1 MRNKILNW
9 KFVAILAVSLSLTW
23 YALPN
28 FFMSE
33 TSLLPKQKINFGLDL
48 RGGSQLLLK
57 VNFESYLKDQM
68 ELTSNMVRKSLRKNK
83 LRYSK
88 LRANKNSVTLS
99 AVSHGDIKKVQK
111 ILRKIDDNL
120 DIESDQQRFTIK
132 YSNQKLDKM
141 HKSVLEQTREII
153 RHRIDETG
161 TKEPSIQRQGDYG
174 ILLQVP
180 GLDDPTQL
188 KRVLG
193 KTAKLGF
200 HLVDSN
206 TILSQ
211 ALSGYVPSGSKLLPG
226 DTKGSWYVIKNQVIA
241 SGDLL
246 TDAKFMN
253 NENGQAGVSF
263 TFNTLGAK
271 LFADAT
277 RNNRGKQLAIVLD
290 DKVLSAPV
298 VNEPILSGSGIISG
312 NFTVASANELAMLL
326 RAGSLPAPIEVAEEK
341 IVGPS
346 LGEDSITLGKK
357 SALIGI
363 ASVMVFMVITYGIFG
378 VFASFA
384 LAFNI
389 LFILSIL
396 TIIQATLT
404 LPGIAGIVLTVG
416 MAVDANVLIFERIR
430 EESNRKSITYYS
442 IKRGF
447 EQAFATILD
456 SNLTTLIA
464 AFFLYVFGSGLIKG
478 FAVTLTIGILCSMF
492 TAITLTKIFVL
503 TWMHCREKT
512 T

>member
-9 KFVAILAVSLSLTW
+9 KFVAIIAVSLSLTW

-28 FFMSE
+28 FF
-33 TSLLPKQKINFGLDL
+33 TSSHSFLPSQKINFGLDL

-68 ELTSNMVRKSLRKNK
+68 ALTSNIIRKSLRKDK
-83 LRYSK
+83 IRYSK
-88 LRANKNSVTLS
+88 LRSSRNSVTLS
-99 AVSHGDIKKVQK
+99 AVSYGDIEK
-111 ILRKIDDNL
+111 LRKALKSVDRSL
-120 DIESDQQRFTIK
+120 EIENEGQRFTVK
-132 YSNQKLDKM
+132 YSDQRLNQL
-141 HKSVLEQTREII
+141 HSTVLEQTREII
-153 RHRIDETG
+153 RHRVDETG

-188 KRVLG
+188 IRVLG
-193 KTAKLGF
+193 KTAKLSF
-200 HLVDSN
+200 HLLDSDASV
-206 TILSQ
+206 TQ
-211 ALSGYVPSGSKLLPG
+211 ALSGYVPSGSKLVAG
-226 DTKGSWYVIKNQVIA
+226 DDENSWYVIKSQSVVN
-241 SGDLL
+241 GDML

-253 NENGQAGVSF
+253 NEHGHPGVSF
-263 TFNTLGAK
+263 NFNTLGSK
-271 LFADAT
+271 LFAEAT
-277 RNNRGKQLAIVLD
+277 RNNKGRRLAIVLD
-290 DKVLSAPV
+290 DKVLSAPSI
-298 VNEPILSGSGIISG
+298 NEPILSGSGIISG
-312 NFTVASANELAMLL
+312 SFSVASANELAMLL

-346 LGEDSITLGKK
+346 LGEDSIALGKK
-357 SALIGI
+357 AALIGI
-363 ASVMVFMVITYGIFG
+363 GAVIIFMIATYGIFG
-378 VFASFA
+378 LFASFA
-384 LAFNI
+384 LIFNI
-389 LFILSIL
+389 IFILSIL
-396 TIIQATLT
+396 TIMQATLT

-430 EESNRKSITYYS
+430 EESNIKSITYYS

-464 AFFLYVFGSGLIKG
+464 AFFLYIFGSGLIKG
-478 FAVTLTIGILCSMF
+478 FAVTLTIGILSSMF

-503 TWMHCREKT
+503 TWMHFREKT